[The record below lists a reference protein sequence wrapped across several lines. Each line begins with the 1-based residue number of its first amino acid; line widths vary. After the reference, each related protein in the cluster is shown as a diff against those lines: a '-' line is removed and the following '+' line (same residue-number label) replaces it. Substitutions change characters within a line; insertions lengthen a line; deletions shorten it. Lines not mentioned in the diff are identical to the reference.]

1 MYLYQTKNVVYGV
14 ACFFNG
20 DFCMF
25 FAVYKLV
32 WCFSGSERGGDF
44 RFRLC
49 GNRYLYRLFYNGN
62 DGWAFHFARNG
73 SLWFRGDL
81 LRLTIEDVETYA
93 VTHAD

>member
-1 MYLYQTKNVVYGV
+1 MEW
-14 ACFFNG
+14 
-20 DFCMF
+20 
-25 FAVYKLV
+25 LV
-32 WCFSGSERGGDF
+32 LFMLILIGFVLLILEF
-44 RFRLC
+44 LVFP
-49 GNRYLYRLFYNGN
+49 NRYLYRLFYNGN

>member
-1 MYLYQTKNVVYGV
+1 MLYMEWLVLFMLILIGFVLLILEFLVFPGVNVAGIL
-14 ACFFNG
+14 G
-20 DFCMF
+20 
-25 FAVYKLV
+25 FA
-32 WCFSGSERGGDF
+32 
-44 RFRLC
+44 C